1 MSKNNIK
8 TVRKKSKRADDKYTD
23 IYTSLNCKLN
33 GQCYKCKKGCSIH
46 PINKNKDYNKN
57 REGF

>member
-8 TVRKKSKRADDKYTD
+8 TVRKKSKRTDEKYTD

-33 GQCYKCKKGCSIH
+33 GQCYKCKRGCAIH
-46 PINKNKDYNKN
+46 PINRNKNKEE
-57 REGF
+57 R